1 MSINIS
7 VHRNILVS
15 VLKDIFTDH
24 EISKYLGFKG
34 GTAVLLFY
42 QLERFSV
49 DLDFDLIDADKE
61 DLVFK
66 KIEEIL
72 KKYGNVKSQK
82 KRYSLFFLLVY
93 KDKLDGAQN
102 IKIEINKRYFGSKY
116 EIKSFLGIPMLVMVQ
131 EDIFAHKLVAMHERI
146 GKANRD
152 IFDVWFFLKNN
163 WPINKKII
171 EERTNISYKEFLKV
185 CIQGLEKINNKNI
198 LAGLGELLNEKQK
211 YWVKENL
218 KNDTLFLLKL
228 LESEAK

>member
-7 VHRNILVS
+7 IHRNILVNI
-15 VLKDIFTDH
+15 LKDIFTDH

-49 DLDFDLIDADKE
+49 DLDFDLIDPNKE

-72 KKYGNVKSQK
+72 KKYGNVKPQN
-82 KRYSLFFLLVY
+82 KRYSLFFLLAY
-93 KDKLDGAQN
+93 KNKQEGAQN
-102 IKIEINKRYFGSKY
+102 IKIEINKRHFGSKY
-116 EIKSFLGIPMLVMVQ
+116 EIKSFLGIPMQIMVQ

-152 IFDVWFFLKNN
+152 IFDVSFFLKNN

-171 EERTNISYKEFLKV
+171 EERTNLKFKDFLKV
-185 CIQGLEKINNKNI
+185 CIQNLEKINNKNI
-198 LAGLGELLNEKQK
+198 LSGLGELLNEKQK
-211 YWVKENL
+211 HQVKENL
-218 KNDTLFLLKL
+218 KSDTIFLLKL
-228 LESEAK
+228 LESEVK